1 MMGKESLLSI
11 YTIPR
16 NSGESRGKR
25 EQNEGK
31 GAGKDTEMTGEQE
44 GIAEGAFERN

>member
-1 MMGKESLLSI
+1 MEIQGVKGMG
-11 YTIPR
+11 
-16 NSGESRGKR
+16 R